1 MSSMVCTSA
10 NIINHRI
17 IFCGVF
23 NILNYEYIVYL
34 PASPGSLTLIAII
47 NIIGNP
53 AMLSIL
59 GSHLFFN
66 LKEEAELGTN
76 VGVGTV
82 NRYDHTL
89 SIPQFA
95 GVALETSHSALVCS
109 YI

>member
-1 MSSMVCTSA
+1 MVCTSA

-59 GSHLFFN
+59 GSHLFLN

-82 NRYDHTL
+82 NRYDRTL
-89 SIPQFA
+89 SMPQFA

>member
-1 MSSMVCTSA
+1 MVCTSA

-59 GSHLFFN
+59 GSHLFLN

-76 VGVGTV
+76 VGVGTI

-95 GVALETSHSALVCS
+95 GVALETSHGALVCS